1 MDAIVPAGLVD
12 AIGFLAG
19 GFTIL
24 AYAQRVAVPLRCF
37 GLAANSSFIAYG
49 TLSGAPPVVTLH
61 VVLLAVNLV
70 RLRGALRARAARA
83 SVPAR
88 GAFAMFPA
96 RARIGP
102 A

>member
-1 MDAIVPAGLVD
+1 MNAIVPPALVD
-12 AIGFLAG
+12 ALGFLAG

-37 GLAANSSFIAYG
+37 GLAANACFITYG
-49 TLSGAPPVVTLH
+49 TLRGATPVVTLH

-70 RLRGALRARAARA
+70 RLRGALRARAARVR
-83 SVPAR
+83 VPA
-88 GAFAMFPA
+88 GGVFAMFPA